1 MAMIKAGNIRK
12 GMYLLFKNAPHQVTK
27 TDFMSPGKGSAMM
40 RVKLKS
46 VLSIGTTDF
55 TYKSNENV
63 EEVEV
68 SSKQMQYLY
77 KDGDELVFMD
87 GTTFEQLSVPLKFA
101 GEQHKL
107 LKEEQ
112 KVYVLLFNEKPIG
125 IRMPDKV
132 TLEVR
137 HAEDADG
144 GNTVGQARKMVELET
159 GYSLLAPLFVKTGDS
174 LIIDT
179 ASMSYFSRA

>member
-1 MAMIKAGNIRK
+1 MTIKAGNIRK
-12 GMYLLFKNAPHQVTK
+12 GMYVLFKNAPHQVTK
-27 TDFMSPGKGSAMM
+27 ADFMSPGKGSALM
-40 RVKLKS
+40 RVKLRS
-46 VLSIGTTDF
+46 VLSTGTTDF
-55 TYKSNENV
+55 TYKSQENV

-87 GTTFEQLSVPLKFA
+87 GTTYEQMSVPLDLV

-107 LKEEQ
+107 LKEALE
-112 KVYVLLFNEKPIG
+112 VYLLMYDEKPIG
-125 IRMPDKV
+125 VRLPDKV
-132 TLEVR
+132 TLQVA

-159 GYSLLAPLFVKTGDS
+159 GYELLAPLFVKTGDS

-179 ASMSYFSRA
+179 ASMSYLSRA

>member
-1 MAMIKAGNIRK
+1 
-12 GMYLLFKNAPHQVTK
+12 MYILFKQAPHLVTK
-27 TDFMSPGKGSAMM
+27 TDFMSPGKGSALM
-40 RVKLKS
+40 RIKLKS
-46 VLSIGTTDF
+46 ILGSGTTDF
-55 TYKSNENV
+55 TYKSNESV

-87 GTTFEQLSVPLKFA
+87 GTTFEQLSVPIELV
-101 GEQHKL
+101 GDQHQL

-112 KVYVLLFNEKPIG
+112 QVYVLLFDEKPIG
-125 IRMPDKV
+125 VRLPDKV
-132 TLEVR
+132 TLLVS

-159 GYSLLAPLFVKTGDS
+159 GFSLLAPLFVKTGDS

-179 ASMSYFSRA
+179 TSMSYFSRA